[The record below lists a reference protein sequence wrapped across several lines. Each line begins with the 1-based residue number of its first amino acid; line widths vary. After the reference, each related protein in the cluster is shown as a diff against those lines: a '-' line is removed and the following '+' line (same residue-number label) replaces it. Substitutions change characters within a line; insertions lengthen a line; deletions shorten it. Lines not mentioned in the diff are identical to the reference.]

1 LSEIEAVEDIF
12 DGGSNL
18 AVLAARDAPVTKFHR
33 LRQLDATKEAQ
44 AKRWIDPDHAR
55 VVYMLPTIG
64 AGSARD
70 ADALA
75 TSLHHLEVPRP
86 PVPAI
91 DLATRPKPFSVTE
104 YVLPNGL
111 RVLLAPDP
119 DSVGIDARVVVNGT
133 PIAGALATQAALR
146 LAPKF
151 HDSFKVNEAGRWY
164 TSTVGVPMRSMFR
177 DGATVFRV
185 SGLALFGDWHVW
197 NLGMHVVDGY
207 YPTVR
212 DPKPDDRQPGAA
224 EVVARRLLGVDRP
237 IASMIDSETLEEF
250 RQSAYRPERSTLIV
264 TGKFDIKAMREEIST
279 VFGRWR
285 NSGSAAPLGV
295 PRRSA
300 TSYVAI
306 PADNAA
312 TVQLALAFSLPSAPR
327 DAAAREV
334 IVEMLNDQL
343 RHVREGLG
351 ASYGVEARRVPGGV
365 LVTGDVEPAYASDA
379 AKAIATAIARVRTA
393 DATQADDF
401 ARARAAVFVRAL
413 AEPLGASNRAAALE
427 RIAITG
433 SGTTEIDAQVTALQK
448 LDLAS
453 VQRIAARDLD
463 PAHVII
469 AARGAGEK
477 ARAALLAL
485 DAKQSA
491 IETLA
496 PQGTPT
502 PRHEAPHDK
511 LVVQP

>member
-1 LSEIEAVEDIF
+1 M
-12 DGGSNL
+12 
-18 AVLAARDAPVTKFHR
+18 R
-33 LRQLDATKEAQ
+33 
-44 AKRWIDPDHAR
+44 
-55 VVYMLPTIG
+55 PT
-64 AGSARD
+64 
-70 ADALA
+70 L
-75 TSLHHLEVPRP
+75 
-86 PVPAI
+86 
-91 DLATRPKPFSVTE
+91 
-104 YVLPNGL
+104 
-111 RVLLAPDP
+111 
-119 DSVGIDARVVVNGT
+119 
-133 PIAGALATQAALR
+133 
-146 LAPKF
+146 
-151 HDSFKVNEAGRWY
+151 
-164 TSTVGVPMRSMFR
+164 R

-250 RQSAYRPERSTLIV
+250 RRSAYRPERSTLIV
-264 TGKFDIKAMREEIST
+264 TGKFDITAMREEIST

-295 PRRSA
+295 PRRST
-300 TSYVAI
+300 TSYVAL
-306 PADNAA
+306 PADDAA

-343 RHVREGLG
+343 RQVREGLG

-379 AKAIATAIARVRTA
+379 AKAITTAIARVRTA
-393 DATQADDF
+393 DARLADDF

-413 AEPLGASNRAAALE
+413 AQPLGASNRASALE

-448 LDLAS
+448 LDLSS

-463 PAHVII
+463 PGHVII

-485 DAKQSA
+485 DAKDSA

-502 PRHEAPHDK
+502 PRSAAPHDT